1 VSEHDVTFRA
11 MGCEVRLIIG
21 AHAGAPDPAAAAC
34 ESRAWLADF
43 DARLSRFRPDSELCS
58 LNADRRETVPAST
71 LLRAAVSAGVWAAQ
85 QTGGL
90 VDPTLVDQIERA
102 GYVSSRDTAGVDSP
116 NVAEALRSAPPRLP
130 ASRSAATR
138 WRQIRVDDAA
148 GTISRPPGIRFD
160 TGGTGKGLAA
170 DALAHRLARHSRVMI
185 DCGGDVRV
193 TGRDAGEQPITIEIE
208 HPLTGDSQH
217 SFALGGGAVATSG
230 IARRI
235 WRTRDGFAHHLLDP
249 ATGRPAWTGLIQAT
263 ALAPTALEAET
274 LAKAALLSGPAE
286 ARRILSHHG
295 GAIVHDDGGVE
306 LLGALELEA
315 LAA

>member
-1 VSEHDVTFRA
+1 
-11 MGCEVRLIIG
+11 
-21 AHAGAPDPAAAAC
+21 
-34 ESRAWLADF
+34 
-43 DARLSRFRPDSELCS
+43 
-58 LNADRRETVPAST
+58 
-71 LLRAAVSAGVWAAQ
+71 
-85 QTGGL
+85 
-90 VDPTLVDQIERA
+90 
-102 GYVSSRDTAGVDSP
+102 
-116 NVAEALRSAPPRLP
+116 
-130 ASRSAATR
+130 
-138 WRQIRVDDAA
+138 VDDDA

-160 TGGTGKGLAA
+160 TGGAGKGLAA
-170 DALAHRLARHSRVMI
+170 DALAHRLAGHSRVMI

-193 TGRDAGEQPITIEIE
+193 TGRDAAERPITIEIE
-208 HPLTGDSQH
+208 HPLSGESLH
-217 SFALGGGAVATSG
+217 CFALGGGAVATSG

-286 ARRILSHHG
+286 ARRILSRQG

-306 LLGALELEA
+306 LLGALDLEA

>member
-1 VSEHDVTFRA
+1 MSEHDVTFGA
-11 MGCEVRLIIG
+11 MGCAVRLIIG
-21 AHAGAPDPAAAAC
+21 AEAGGPDPAAAAR

-58 LNADRRETVPAST
+58 LNADQRESVPASA
-71 LLRAAVSAGVWAAQ
+71 LLRAAVAAGVWAAH

-102 GYVSSRDTAGVDSP
+102 GYVGSRDAGGVDSQSL
-116 NVAEALRSAPPRLP
+116 AEAFRSAPPRRP
-130 ASRSAATR
+130 ASPSSTAG
-138 WRQIRVDDAA
+138 WRQIQVDDAA
-148 GTISRPPGIRFD
+148 GTISRPPGLRFD
-160 TGGTGKGLAA
+160 TGGAGKGLAA
-170 DALAHRLARHSRVMI
+170 DALAHRLAAHSRVMI

-193 TGRDAGEQPITIEIE
+193 TGQDVGKRPIAIEIE
-208 HPLTGDSQH
+208 HPLTGSALH

-235 WRTRDGFAHHLLDP
+235 WRTREGYAHHLLDP

-263 ALAPTALEAET
+263 ALAATALEAET
-274 LAKAALLSGPAE
+274 LAKAALLSGADE
-286 ARRILSHHG
+286 ARRILNRQG
-295 GAIVHDDGGVE
+295 GAIVHDDGRVE
-306 LLGALELEA
+306 LIGALDFEA

>member
-21 AHAGAPDPAAAAC
+21 AQAGSPDPAAAVR

-58 LNADRRETVPAST
+58 LNADPRETVPAST
-71 LLRAAVSAGVWAAQ
+71 LLRAAVAAGVWAAH

-90 VDPTLVDQIERA
+90 VDPSLVEQIERA
-102 GYVSSRDTAGVDSP
+102 GYASSQDAAGVDLP
-116 NVAEALRSAPPRLP
+116 NVAEALRSAPPRRP
-130 ASRSAATR
+130 ASASAAAR
-138 WRQIRVDDAA
+138 WRQIWVDDAA
-148 GTISRPPGIRFD
+148 GTISRPPGVRFD
-160 TGGTGKGLAA
+160 TGGAGKGLAA
-170 DALAHRLARHSRVMI
+170 DALAHRLAGHSRVMI

-193 TGRDAGEQPITIEIE
+193 TGRDAGERPITIEIE
-208 HPLTGDSQH
+208 HPLTGKSLH
-217 SFALGGGAVATSG
+217 YFALGGGAAATSG
-230 IARRI
+230 ITRRI
-235 WRTRDGFAHHLLDP
+235 WRTHDGFAHHLLDP

-263 ALAPTALEAET
+263 ALAATALEAET

-286 ARRILSHHG
+286 ARRILDHQG

>member
-1 VSEHDVTFRA
+1 VSEHDVTFGA
-11 MGCEVRLIIG
+11 MGCEVRLIIA
-21 AHAGAPDPAAAAC
+21 AHPGSPDPAAAIR

-43 DARLSRFRPDSELCS
+43 EARLSRFRPNSELCF
-58 LNADRRETVPAST
+58 LNADPRETVPAST
-71 LLRAAVSAGVWAAQ
+71 LLRAAVSAGVWAAH

-90 VDPTLVDQIERA
+90 VDPNLVDQIERA
-102 GYVSSRDTAGVDSP
+102 GYVASRDPAGVDLP
-116 NVAEALRSAPPRLP
+116 NVAEALRSAPPRRP
-130 ASRSAATR
+130 ASMSGAAR
-138 WRQIRVDDAA
+138 WRQIRVDNAA
-148 GTISRPPGIRFD
+148 GTISRPRGIRFD
-160 TGGTGKGLAA
+160 TGGAGKGLAA
-170 DALAHRLARHSRVMI
+170 DALAHRLAGHSRVMI

-193 TGRDAGEQPITIEIE
+193 TGRDAAERPITIEIE
-208 HPLTGDSQH
+208 HPLSGKSLH

-286 ARRILSHHG
+286 ARRILSHQG

-306 LLGALELEA
+306 VLGALTLEA